1 MRRRFVGLAVLVVTL
16 GVAVVG
22 LPTVTDSGEPVRIGV
37 IYNTSGGMKWLDQ
50 PGLEGMQLAVGQVNG
65 SGGVLGRSLETV
77 EVDGTTDITKIR
89 DLASDLVMT
98 EDLVTIVG
106 VNDPVHAV
114 APIRG
119 ALRRADGGLIT
130 FSQSEMALAVGEVT
144 EGAGMPFLTAG
155 STLSG
160 LPQLV
165 DGLFMVAA
173 DHQAGAEAIADYTWD
188 ELGGRSAVILV
199 DSGHEYT
206 TGLAGSFERRW
217 LTRGGEVLG
226 SGSYSAGELEISS
239 QIGQVRELASQ
250 PDIIYVASL
259 PNDGGYLVRQLR
271 DAGLSQPVLFA
282 DVVDPRYI
290 AAMAGDLENVY
301 MATHGS
307 LIDPHS
313 DIREFIQAYESEHGH
328 TPDGATS
335 MLGYDTIRLIANA
348 IEQAGSLDS
357 RLVSAS
363 LAATNGF
370 DALTGELSY
379 PDGTGSPAKTIT
391 IVSYDTAGVAR
402 VAARIEPPPT
412 NPEPGS

>member
-1 MRRRFVGLAVLVVTL
+1 
-16 GVAVVG
+16 
-22 LPTVTDSGEPVRIGV
+22 
-37 IYNTSGGMKWLDQ
+37 
-50 PGLEGMQLAVGQVNG
+50 
-65 SGGVLGRSLETV
+65 
-77 EVDGTTDITKIR
+77 
-89 DLASDLVMT
+89 
-98 EDLVTIVG
+98 
-106 VNDPVHAV
+106 
-114 APIRG
+114 
-119 ALRRADGGLIT
+119 
-130 FSQSEMALAVGEVT
+130 MALAVGEVT

-307 LIDPHS
+307 LIDPKS
-313 DIREFIQAYESEHGH
+313 DIREFIRAYESEHGH